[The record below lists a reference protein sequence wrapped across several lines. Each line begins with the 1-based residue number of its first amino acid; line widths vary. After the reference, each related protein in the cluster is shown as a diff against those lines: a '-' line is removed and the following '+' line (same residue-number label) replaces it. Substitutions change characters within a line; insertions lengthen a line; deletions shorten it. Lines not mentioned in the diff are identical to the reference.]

1 MGISQQIGASSLIK
15 AGVIDNTANRPASPY
30 EGQVIYQK
38 DTDEILAYNG
48 SSWTRPWN
56 MPWGVVANTIG
67 TTNTI
72 TSGILT
78 PLNTTF
84 TAVANRTY
92 KISAIHPTIGSV
104 IGDRLILSFKANGTT
119 VQRYVDHAIH
129 SAFASYTH
137 VQGFYASTFT
147 AGSVTIT
154 VEWNKQTGNIAP
166 NASANEK
173 HQLLIEDIGPA

>member
-1 MGISQQIGASSLIK
+1 MPITSQIGSSSLIK
-15 AGVIDNTANRPASPY
+15 PGVCTSTTRPASPY
-30 EGQVIYQK
+30 EGQVIYET
-38 DTDEILAYNG
+38 DTDKVLVWNG
-48 SSWTRPWN
+48 TAWYPNWN
-56 MPWGVVANTIG
+56 TAWGIVANTIG

-72 TSGILT
+72 ASGILT

-92 KISAIHPTIGSV
+92 KISAIHPTIGST
-104 IGDRLILSFKANGTT
+104 IGDRLILSFRANGTII
-119 VQRYVDHAIH
+119 QRYADYAIH
-129 SAFASYTH
+129 SSFASYTH

-154 VEWNKQTGNIAP
+154 VDWNKQTGNIAP
-166 NASANEK
+166 NATANEK